1 MDEGRTRDVTATA
14 LAPGTPYDAVPYES
28 HPFARTHISHLHM
41 LGRLHGMAPADFRRC
56 RVLELGGASG
66 GNLIPMAMDFPDS
79 EFLGIDLS
87 ARQIEAGNVHVAN
100 LGLKNIVLRTASIMD
115 VGADYGQFD
124 YIVCHGVFSWVPPAV
139 QDKIL
144 SIFRERLKPRGVA
157 VFSYNAMP
165 GWHLLRTLREMM
177 LYHGERF
184 ADPLERAREARKLLH
199 FLGEFGDG
207 DKKHPFRQLLRDEL
221 DQITKKAD
229 WYLLHDYMEENN
241 YQFYFHE
248 IVEKLKAQG
257 LLYIGDADLRHLR
270 DGRLPQDASETLAAS
285 DDPVRR
291 EQYMDFARMRGFR
304 STVVCHENVKVELDV
319 PNERILDCFWSTA
332 LQPREALELRPD
344 ALGPPLT
351 FAIPGRDISLTTV
364 GLATAAYYTLCRQP
378 KYPVRPASVVKQAME
393 RFGIADGPGLR
404 AALLDHAEGLLAAGA
419 IGLYERDE
427 CWLSAPPQLPEASRL
442 ARYQATY
449 STWVTS
455 LRHSREEVD
464 PLMRIVLQYLDG
476 QHGREAIAGK
486 VLELAAKGMIEV
498 ETKGG
503 PGASPGDT
511 ARRIALAV
519 DDALKELAQKA
530 LLLA

>member
-1 MDEGRTRDVTATA
+1 MDEASTSNVTATVPA
-14 LAPGTPYDAVPYES
+14 SGTPYDAVPYES
-28 HPFARTHISHLHM
+28 HPFATTHICHLHM
-41 LGRLHGMAPADFRRC
+41 LGRLHGMAPADYRRC

-87 ARQIEAGNVHVAN
+87 ARQVEAGKIHISN
-100 LGLKNIVLRTASIMD
+100 LKLKNIELRTASIMD

-124 YIVCHGVFSWVPPAV
+124 YIICHGVFSWVPPAV

-144 SIFRERLKPRGVA
+144 SICRERLKPRGVA
-157 VFSYNAMP
+157 VVSYNVMP

-177 LYHGERF
+177 LYHSERF
-184 ADPLERAREARKLLH
+184 ADPLEQAREARKLLD
-199 FLGEFGDG
+199 FLGEFGGG
-207 DKKHPFRQLLRDEL
+207 DKKGPFRQLLQSEI
-221 DQITKKAD
+221 DQIRKQKD
-229 WYLLHDYMEENN
+229 WYILHEYMEEGNS
-241 YQFYFHE
+241 QFYFHE
-248 IVEKLKAQG
+248 ISEKLKAQG
-257 LLYIGDADLRHLR
+257 LRYLDDSDLRHLPG
-270 DGRLPQDASETLAAS
+270 GRLSLDVTEKLSTGE
-285 DDPVRR
+285 DPVRH
-291 EQYMDFARMRGFR
+291 EQYMDFARMRRFR
-304 STVVCHENVKVELDV
+304 STVVCHENAKVELNV
-319 PNERILDCFWSTA
+319 PSERILDYSWSTP

-344 ALGPPLT
+344 ALGSPLT
-351 FAIPGRDISLTTV
+351 FAIPARDISLTTV
-364 GLATAAYYTLCRQP
+364 GLATAAYYTLCRQA
-378 KYPVRPASVVKQAME
+378 KYPVNPASVVKQAMD

-404 AALLDHAEGLLAAGA
+404 AALLEHAEGLLAAG
-419 IGLYERDE
+419 GLGLHERRDL
-427 CWLSAPPQLPEASRL
+427 WLSAPPQFPEASRL
-442 ARYQATY
+442 ARHQATY

-455 LRHSREEVD
+455 LRHTPEDVD

-486 VLELAAKGMIEV
+486 VLELAAKGVIEI

-530 LLLA
+530 LLMA